1 MKTNNK
7 FTLFLITILVLAFS
21 VFFCCCGIDT
31 TTAAGSASQINQQ
44 KENDNEIID
53 EYYDEDPDIDDEDDL
68 SESDDLDLDE
78 LDDDEDAKDEEDQVF
93 TYVLNTNTDKF
104 HYPDCRSVKQ
114 MKDKNKQVVEV
125 TREEIIERGFSPCG
139 NCNP

>member
-1 MKTNNK
+1 MKTKNR

-21 VFFCCCGIDT
+21 VLFCCCGIDT
-31 TTAAGSASQINQQ
+31 TTAAGSASQVHQQ
-44 KENDNEIID
+44 EENDDVAVD
-53 EYYDEDPDIDDEDDL
+53 EFDYEDFDINDDDL
-68 SESDDLDLDE
+68 SESDDYDSDDLDE
-78 LDDDEDAKDEEDQVF
+78 DEDAEEKEDPVF

-114 MKDKNKQVVEV
+114 MKDKNKQVVEA